1 MVILKEIRNE
11 MLRLH
16 KTLMDIER
24 ANYEAKNGK
33 VTNTQLLSLLFE
45 NDNFIWLREISI
57 LVSEIDELFA
67 SKDGF
72 DDELERKLFD
82 RTKSLIDES
91 KTHEAFKAKYQANV
105 ETESEVA
112 FHHIKLLKL
121 SAKEK
126 A

>member
-105 ETESEVA
+105 DTESEVA